1 MVAHRVHYP
10 KVGGSI
16 PSPATS
22 DEYTNWKFKDNSCN
36 CLAKTECIY
45 EGYSSWRREYLQE
58 EIPDW
63 YYDHPFYKDEV
74 GENRWK

>member
-45 EGYSSWRREYLQE
+45 EGYSSCRREYLQE

>member
-1 MVAHRVHYP
+1 MDKPTVRYN
-10 KVGGSI
+10 I
-16 PSPATS
+16 PIWLS
-22 DEYTNWKFKDNSCN
+22 NWKFKDNSCN

-45 EGYSSWRREYLQE
+45 EGYSSCRREYLQE